1 MTCKHVLI
9 RLSPGLLLLVSL
21 TFAQNPEN
29 ASALV
34 AKKGPGEA
42 IGPNPITPTVIAP
55 KYGSPTLPLPGLPGL
70 PGGKTTLLGG
80 TIQSLDH
87 VRDRLVLEI
96 FQEGHMSVLF
106 DERTRVFRD
115 GKATSLDDLENGDR
129 AYVDTTLDGTA
140 VFARSIRV
148 SARVPAGQI
157 SGQIVNFRPESGE
170 LLVRD
175 SLSTAPVKMHL
186 ASNANLLQGDHT
198 LFASQLVMGSLVSLT
213 FTSGKDKEP
222 DVSKL
227 SVLASPGTTYV
238 FSGQI
243 EMLDLRRGLLVVLDP
258 RTHKTYDIHFDTV
271 EGHLTRDLKQG
282 SNVTV
287 LANFTGT
294 RYESRDITVNSQ

>member
-1 MTCKHVLI
+1 MNCKHVLI
-9 RLSPGLLLLVSL
+9 RLSPGLLLLGSL
-21 TFAQNPEN
+21 ALAQNPEN

-34 AKKGPGEA
+34 AKKGPAEA
-42 IGPNPITPTVIAP
+42 IGPNPITPTAIAP
-55 KYGSPTLPLPGLPGL
+55 KYGGPTLPLPGLPG
-70 PGGKTTLLGG
+70 PPVGKTTLLGG

-115 GKATSLDDLENGDR
+115 GKAASLDDLENGDR

-148 SARVPAGQI
+148 SARVLAGQI
-157 SGQIVNFRPESGE
+157 SGQIVDFRPESGE

-175 SLSTAPVKMHL
+175 SLSPVPVKMHL
-186 ASNANLLQGDHT
+186 ASNANVQQGDLT
-198 LFASQLVMGSLVSLT
+198 LSASQLVMGSLVSLT
-213 FTSGKDKEP
+213 FTSGKGKEP
-222 DVSKL
+222 DVSQL

-243 EMLDLRRGLLVVLDP
+243 EVLDLRRGLLVVVDP
-258 RTHKTYDIHFDTV
+258 RTDKTYDIHFDTV
-271 EGHLTRDLKQG
+271 AGHLTRDLKQG

-287 LANFTGT
+287 QANFTGT